1 MKPNYRRIIA
11 VALEDGVHKGLHSLE
26 GTDVENLNE
35 DELIATL
42 TRYVMDELDGWF
54 DLGEER

>member
-11 VALEDGVHKGLHSLE
+11 VALEDGVHNGLHSLE
-26 GTDVENLNE
+26 GTDIENLDE

-42 TRYVMDELDGWF
+42 TRYVMDELDGWL
-54 DLGEER
+54 DLGEKR

>member
-1 MKPNYRRIIA
+1 MKPNYRRIIT

-26 GTDVENLNE
+26 GTVIENLDE

-42 TRYVMDELDGWF
+42 TKHVMDELDGWF
-54 DLGEER
+54 SLERS